1 MSDLISR
8 QELLKHL
15 EEKSGM
21 NIPEWLMETINE
33 MPAVNINEIEE
44 SALTCTAELLR
55 LVAKVSKR
63 TKH

>member
-1 MSDLISR
+1 MSDLINR
-8 QELLKHL
+8 QEFLKHL
-15 EEKSGM
+15 EEKNGM

-33 MPAVNINEIEE
+33 TPAVNINEIEE
-44 SALTCTAELLR
+44 SALTCAAELLR